1 MGPEVIVDVTGVVGG
16 EEGGETLM
24 QLPLWAKP
32 CTENTGQHLKPAMD
46 SQKQGQLVR
55 TRPRKAVGTAP
66 WQSTCLARWMEALGS
81 IPSQVKAPQ
90 KPWTWTRPEKGGLCP
105 DLLLL
110 RTFANLGGN
119 YISSEA
125 SEASQR

>member
-24 QLPLWAKP
+24 QLPLWAEP

-55 TRPRKAVGTAP
+55 TRPRKARNSSMAEHLPSTSDGGP
-66 WQSTCLARWMEALGS
+66 GLNPEPSQSTPEAL
-81 IPSQVKAPQ
+81 
-90 KPWTWTRPEKGGLCP
+90 
-105 DLLLL
+105 DMD
-110 RTFANLGGN
+110 
-119 YISSEA
+119 EA
-125 SEASQR
+125 